1 MDSVAKSSAR
11 DRAQLFVTAE
21 GKHAPRIPALI
32 IEKDFWVCWTLHR
45 LFTVLKF
52 RPQLIFKGGT
62 SLSKVFKIIDR
73 FSEDVDLSISRRDL
87 GFADA
92 RDPEEAGISKN
103 EAKRR
108 LDALAEQCKL
118 TVKEKLLTDLRRD
131 FATVLGE
138 SGWSIDV
145 DSGDPQTLNFTYPQS
160 DITAAT
166 KYVRPIIR
174 LEMGARSDDWPAVDA
189 EITPYAAEDF
199 PRMFTQPK
207 CTVRTLSAERTF
219 WEKATLLHAQCHRPE
234 AKPSAERH
242 SRHYY
247 DLYCLS
253 RHELGRQALTRGD
266 LLERV
271 VKHKSVFFASNWA
284 NYATAK
290 PGTLRLVPD
299 AERLTSLGKDYDEMQ
314 AMMFGDSPKWR
325 DITDELK
332 QLEARING

>member
-1 MDSVAKSSAR
+1 MDSVAKSSR
-11 DRAQLFVTAE
+11 RERTQLFETAE
-21 GKHAPRIPALI
+21 GKHNPRIPAPI
-32 IEKDFWVCWTLHR
+32 VEKDFWVCWALHR

-62 SLSKVFKIIDR
+62 SLSKVFKVIDR
-73 FSEDVDLSISRRDL
+73 FSEDVDLSLSRRDL

-108 LDALAEQCKL
+108 LEALVEQCKL
-118 TVKEKLLTDLRRD
+118 AVKEKLLPDLRRD

-138 SGWSIDV
+138 SGWSIEV
-145 DSGDPQTLNFTYPQS
+145 DTDDSQTLVFAYPQS
-160 DITAAT
+160 DAT
-166 KYVRPIIR
+166 SKLKYVRPAIR
-174 LEMGARSDDWPAVDA
+174 LEMGARSDDWPAVEA

-199 PRMFTQPK
+199 PGMFTQPK
-207 CTVRTLSAERTF
+207 SLVRTLSAERTF
-219 WEKATLLHAQCHRPE
+219 WEKATLLHAECHRPE
-234 AKPSAERH
+234 TKATAERH

-253 RHELGRQALTRGD
+253 RHEIGREALKRGD

-271 VKHKSVFFASNWA
+271 IQHKSFFFSSSWA

-299 AERLTSLGKDYDEMQ
+299 AKRLAVLSQDYDEMQ
-314 AMMFGDSPKWR
+314 AMMFGASPKWSE
-325 DITDELK
+325 IIKELK
-332 QLEARING
+332 QLEGRING